1 MSVANFVADFV
12 QNTLHL
18 DPLNVGRGLV
28 GVTFIVAGRSTL
40 KTFQHSRDITFEAPK
55 YRGGEAQAAHT
66 LPCFPRSNV
75 GSGGEHSTGVRNV
88 DVAGARSQPDGVLFT
103 VDISFGALWWILA
116 LGHYG
121 GWYIPYLFPKGFWVQ
136 GAKELRAPVWAA
148 EYGHIV
154 ALATNVLA
162 LLVAR
167 PKYFLKN

>member
-55 YRGGEAQAAHT
+55 YRGGKHRQHTRYHAFRGATLALAA
-66 LPCFPRSNV
+66 
-75 GSGGEHSTGVRNV
+75 STVQVFAMWMSPERDLNPTV
-88 DVAGARSQPDGVLFT
+88 YYSQ
-103 VDISFGALWWILA
+103 WILA